1 MLACDEA
8 THVNALSLMDAVYR
22 RMYQIIHAAGMP
34 MTA

>member
-1 MLACDEA
+1 MLACDETA
-8 THVNALSLMDAVYR
+8 HVKALSLMDAVYR